1 MKEDNC
7 KRCIFHI
14 PVFIDPGGK
23 SGSNIRPMKM
33 ISAFEKQGYAVE
45 CIMGY
50 GKERKEKIKKV
61 KEKIK
66 QGVNYDF
73 LYSESSTMP
82 TLLTEKNHL
91 PRYLGLDFGFFKFCK
106 KHGIQ
111 IGLFYRDIQWKFP
124 MYKESVFWYKR
135 CVSIPLYRYDLWQYG
150 KLLDRFYLASLAMKK
165 YLEEYPKLLD
175 KADILPPGCDAIEE
189 LEAHNIEN
197 EKLRIFYVG
206 GINRIY
212 NLEMFLKVLAK
223 FENVELVLCCRKTEW
238 EESKDIYDRYMT
250 PRIKIVHA
258 MGEELENYYKWADLC
273 CAFAGKGE
281 YMSIAMPI
289 KVFEYLGHLKPMFGT
304 ADTEAGRF
312 IEENHIGWSI
322 KYTEKDLERVLRK
335 IIADP
340 SVLKKMSKH
349 LKDVRQKN
357 LWTERVKKVAK
368 DLSNSI

>member
-1 MKEDNC
+1 MSK
-7 KRCIFHI
+7 KKCIFHI
-14 PVFIDPGGK
+14 PNHINLQGH
-23 SGSNIRPMKM
+23 SGSNVRPIKM
-33 ISAFEKQGYAVE
+33 LQAFREIGYDVE
-45 CIMGY
+45 YVMGY
-50 GKERKEKIKKV
+50 GQERKERINRIKSN
-61 KEKIK
+61 IMHGI
-66 QGVNYDF
+66 QYDF

-91 PRYLGLDFGFFKFCK
+91 PRYPGLDFGFFKFCK

-124 MYKESVFWYKR
+124 MYRESVSWYKR
-135 CVSIPLYRYDLWQYG
+135 CVSIPLYRYDLCKYG
-150 KLLDRFYLASLAMKK
+150 KLLNKFYLTSMAVKK
-165 YLEEYPKLLD
+165 YLEEYPMLLD
-175 KADILPPGCDAIEE
+175 KADLLPPGCESIEE
-189 LEAHNIEN
+189 LEEHDIGN

-212 NLEMFLKVLAK
+212 NLEMFLKVLSK
-223 FENVELVLCCRKTEW
+223 FENLELVLCCRKTEW
-238 EESKDIYDRYMT
+238 EESKEIYGQYMT

-258 MGEELENYYKWADLC
+258 MGEELEKYYKWADLC

-289 KVFEYLGHLKPMFGT
+289 KVFEYLGHLKPMLGT

-322 KYTEKDLERVLRK
+322 NYTEKDLERVLRK

-340 SVLKKMSKH
+340 SVLVKMSKR
-349 LKDVRQKN
+349 LKDVRQEN
-357 LWTERVKKVAK
+357 LWTERAKKVAK
-368 DLSNSI
+368 DLANNI